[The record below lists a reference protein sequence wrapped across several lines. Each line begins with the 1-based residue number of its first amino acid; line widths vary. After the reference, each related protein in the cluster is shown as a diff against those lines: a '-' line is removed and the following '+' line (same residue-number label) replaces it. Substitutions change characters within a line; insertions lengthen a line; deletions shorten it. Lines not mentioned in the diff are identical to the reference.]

1 MPDEKDLQFNRMWN
15 EENTAKRQKF
25 RNRMKSKLDVLHV
38 DFSEQNARD
47 FYHGR
52 LTERRPETLYQ
63 ESDRGRYEDR
73 GRAPPRRGGP
83 RGRR

>member
-15 EENTAKRQKF
+15 EENTSKRQKF
-25 RNRMKSKLDVLHV
+25 RNLMKSKLDVLHV
-38 DFSEQNARD
+38 DVSEQNARD

-63 ESDRGRYEDR
+63 EQERPGGYDDRRR
-73 GRAPPRRGGP
+73 PPRRGSF